1 MQTRSLEGVTYL
13 NSRYQPEEVV
23 LTVDLVALRE
33 ALVTE
38 VVVAV
43 GTLEAAR
50 VPRSVLNF

>member
-1 MQTRSLEGVTYL
+1 VQTRSLEGVTYL